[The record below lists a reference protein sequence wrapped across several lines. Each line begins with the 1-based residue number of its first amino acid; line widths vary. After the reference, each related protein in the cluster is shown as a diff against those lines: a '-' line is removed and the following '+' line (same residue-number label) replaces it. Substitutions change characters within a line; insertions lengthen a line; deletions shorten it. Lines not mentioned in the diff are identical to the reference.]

1 MFVRKKKN
9 RSGSVSV
16 AVVDKSNGL
25 FREIRQFGV
34 AHNTALPAGEVIGQY
49 HGLWVV
55 ERAFRISKGNLEM
68 RPIFHFTE
76 RRIEAHVCICF
87 VAYKIYKEL
96 ERIIRLTGIGL
107 SVDKVIDIAKTIITI
122 DIKTDGMTGTE
133 RRTLFLTEE
142 QQIIKPLFDLKKLL
156 SQFG

>member
-1 MFVRKKKN
+1 MTQAFFVYLFGMFVRKKRN
-9 RSGSVSV
+9 RSGCVSD
-16 AVVDKSNGL
+16 AVVDK
-25 FREIRQFGV
+25 
-34 AHNTALPAGEVIGQY
+34 
-49 HGLWVV
+49 
-55 ERAFRISKGNLEM
+55 SKGNLEM

-96 ERIIRLTGIGL
+96 ERILRLTGIGL

-133 RRTLFLTEE
+133 RRTLSLTEE
-142 QQIIKPLFDLKKLL
+142 QQAIKPLFDLKKLL